1 MSFHKLERND
11 RGDGPFNGRTVF
23 YGAVISSFWGI
34 WECIFFPH
42 RLIGKKSLCHW
53 EEQALKE
60 IF

>member
-34 WECIFFPH
+34 WECIFF
-42 RLIGKKSLCHW
+42 LID
-53 EEQALKE
+53 
-60 IF
+60 